1 MRDHTKV
8 DYRGAP
14 GTPGGDM
21 ARLTRE
27 AWTLRAELTGVLG
40 EIRLLEQRGRSN
52 ALGAE
57 AAAGLKALRSRESKL
72 HSAMATGAV
81 ALRGLREE
89 AASEMSAGTAAAAAA
104 AAPTG

>member
-1 MRDHTKV
+1 MKNHTKV

-14 GTPGGDM
+14 GAPDGDM

-27 AWTLRAELTGVLG
+27 GWTLRAELTGVLG
-40 EIRLLEQRGRSN
+40 EIRLLEQKARST

-57 AAAGLKALRSRESKL
+57 EAAGLKALRSRESGL
-72 HSAMATGAV
+72 HSAMASGAV

-89 AASEMSAGTAAAAAA
+89 AASEMSAVPAAAGAS
-104 AAPTG
+104 TG